1 MRYRFKKIETAE
13 EILKEIG
20 RTDIPPNKVI
30 IRRPAIDE
38 ETGEVIAD
46 IEIEILDEYPLSST
60 DEKNLIDLML
70 SQGLKL
76 KEKR

>member
-20 RTDIPPNKVI
+20 RTDIPSNKVI
-30 IRRPAIDE
+30 IRRPATDE

-46 IEIEILDEYPLSST
+46 IEIEFPDEYTLSST
-60 DEKNLIDLML
+60 DEQKLINLML
-70 SQGLKL
+70 SQGMKL